1 MTARVCS
8 KYSNIR
14 YCNTKPQQYFS
25 ISEVLFFE
33 DNIFSKITQI
43 LKVSF
48 LNNNF
53 VYIVMLY
60 RFELETLTSANQTS
74 ANTLMENMFFIRTV
88 LKTDKG
94 SLKLEIWDNK

>member
-1 MTARVCS
+1 
-8 KYSNIR
+8 
-14 YCNTKPQQYFS
+14 
-25 ISEVLFFE
+25 
-33 DNIFSKITQI
+33 
-43 LKVSF
+43 
-48 LNNNF
+48 
-53 VYIVMLY
+53 MLY